1 MARVSVCIEM
11 IFTEVDLYERPAK
24 VAEAGLGAIEFWG
37 TTGKDIGRL
46 KAACDEAGVAVAGFI
61 GLASGKPLVERQ
73 LAKDLRHTMRQGAK
87 TAKTLGVTTFIV
99 TVGNVLAGVP
109 ARRQVSNIVRALKAV
124 APVAEDKGISLAVEP
139 LNTLV
144 DHVGYFLDRT
154 APGREIV
161 ERVDSPAVGLLYD
174 VYHMQIMEGNLI
186 ETIRRNADILKHV
199 HIADVPGRM
208 EPGTGEINYANVLK
222 AIDQVGYRGYCG
234 FEFRPSDNSAAA
246 LMRAKAACGLP

>member
-11 IFTEVDLYERPAK
+11 IFTEVDLYDRPAR

-37 TTGKDIGRL
+37 TTGKDIDRL

-73 LAKDLRHTMRQGAK
+73 LAKDLRRAMRQGAK
-87 TAKTLGVTTFIV
+87 TAKKLGATTLIV
-99 TVGNVLAGVP
+99 TVGNALKEVP
-109 ARRQVSNIVRALKAV
+109 AKRQMNNIVRGLKAV
-124 APVAEDKGISLAVEP
+124 APVAEDKGISLAVEA

-154 APGREIV
+154 AAGREIV

-174 VYHMQIMEGNLI
+174 AYHMQIMEGNLT

-199 HIADVPGRM
+199 HLADVPGRM
-208 EPGTGEINYANVLK
+208 EPGTGEINYANVLR
-222 AIDQVGYRGYCG
+222 AVDEVGYRGYCG
-234 FEFRPSDNSAAA
+234 FEFKPSDNSAAA

>member
-1 MARVSVCIEM
+1 MPRVSVCIEM

-37 TTGKDIGRL
+37 TTGKDIERL